1 MASDWLGVGWEVVAS
16 DISRETCLRQVL
28 FPRQAVTARPP
39 CSSCPTASMIPAD
52 RRIRLDDPCLR
63 GTETIPIP
71 GAVMRPQVSP
81 RDPFASFPS

>member
-52 RRIRLDDPCLR
+52 RRIRLDDPERAALACGVR
-63 GTETIPIP
+63 K
-71 GAVMRPQVSP
+71 QSP
-81 RDPFASFPS
+81 SRERS